1 MARKIERPDAIEL
14 DISPIRKELEIDK
27 KIDQKVEQ
35 KNETKPNN
43 VLQASIE
50 SEKKEIAVANE
61 RAKQNKNFK
70 QYIPPRKTIKERK
83 VYGVYLRTSTYT
95 KLKKIAKNKNYSVGE
110 IIDFLVEGASEE

>member
-1 MARKIERPDAIEL
+1 MARIIERPDAIEL
-14 DISPIRKELEIDK
+14 DISPVKKELEKDK
-27 KIDQKVEQ
+27 KIEQ
-35 KNETKPNN
+35 KNESKTNN

-50 SEKKEIAVANE
+50 SEKNELAAANE

-70 QYIPPRKTIKERK
+70 QFIPPRKTIKERK
-83 VYGVYLRTSTYT
+83 VYGVYLRTTTYA